1 MSANRTG
8 ANRKRKN
15 GMNGGNAVHLSNLK
29 IVNGCLAFDVCSGKF
44 HRISESAAFVIGAL
58 KRQTPF
64 GALITSYS
72 RCYGISPAIAA
83 RDIEF
88 FLNDMSVIR

>member
-1 MSANRTG
+1 MSANRTP
-8 ANRKRKN
+8 KE
-15 GMNGGNAVHLSNLK
+15 GMNGGNAVHLSNLT

-44 HRISESAAFVIGAL
+44 HRISESAAFVIGEL
-58 KRQTPF
+58 KRKTPF

-72 RCYGISPAIAA
+72 QCFGISPAIAA

-88 FLNDMSVIR
+88 FMNDLSVVR